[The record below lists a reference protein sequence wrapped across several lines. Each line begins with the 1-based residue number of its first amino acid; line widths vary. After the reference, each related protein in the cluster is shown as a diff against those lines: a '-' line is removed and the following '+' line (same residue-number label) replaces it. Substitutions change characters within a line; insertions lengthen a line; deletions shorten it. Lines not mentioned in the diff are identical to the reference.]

1 MRHFDTSSFYQ
12 NYIYIYSRINY
23 DYYVKLQTVFCN
35 LFCSFNLK
43 YQLSDYEPGPSPMIK
58 NAVPRSGNG
67 AAEMS
72 ANGYFV
78 NLFWCFNAPEAS

>member
-1 MRHFDTSSFYQ
+1 
-12 NYIYIYSRINY
+12 
-23 DYYVKLQTVFCN
+23 
-35 LFCSFNLK
+35 
-43 YQLSDYEPGPSPMIK
+43 MIK

>member
-1 MRHFDTSSFYQ
+1 MSEA
-12 NYIYIYSRINY
+12 
-23 DYYVKLQTVFCN
+23 
-35 LFCSFNLK
+35 K
-43 YQLSDYEPGPSPMIK
+43 YKIAKITEGSVADDKKRRSPI
-58 NAVPRSGNG
+58 GNG

>member
-1 MRHFDTSSFYQ
+1 MSEA
-12 NYIYIYSRINY
+12 
-23 DYYVKLQTVFCN
+23 
-35 LFCSFNLK
+35 K
-43 YQLSDYEPGPSPMIK
+43 YKIAKITEGSVADDK